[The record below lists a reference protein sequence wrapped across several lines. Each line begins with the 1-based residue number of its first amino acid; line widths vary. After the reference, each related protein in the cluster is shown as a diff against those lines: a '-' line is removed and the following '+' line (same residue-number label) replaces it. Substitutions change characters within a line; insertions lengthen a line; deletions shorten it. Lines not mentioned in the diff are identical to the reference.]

1 MKKQNL
7 FKRFVRFV
15 LIFLA
20 AAWMLFEDWVWDS
33 IVAFMEAAG
42 RLKIISRFETFL
54 ARQNPYLLLTL
65 FIFPFLI
72 MIPAK
77 LYGLFLIADGKVIRG
92 VTIFVV
98 AKVTITALITRLFII
113 GKDKLLQIKA
123 FAAFYYW
130 FKDKKEWLYSEVRKL
145 PAWQTA
151 RERII
156 RLRHGLKMKRHELIM
171 TIKKW
176 LSKR

>member
-7 FKRFVRFV
+7 FKRLVRFI
-15 LIFLA
+15 LIILA
-20 AAWMLFEDWVWDS
+20 AVWMLFEDWVWDS
-33 IVAFMEAAG
+33 IVALMRVVA

-92 VTIFVV
+92 VTIFVI
-98 AKVTITALITRLFII
+98 AKVTITALITRLFKISR
-113 GKDKLLQIKA
+113 DKLLQIRT
-123 FAAFYYW
+123 F
-130 FKDKKEWLYSEVRKL
+130 
-145 PAWQTA
+145 
-151 RERII
+151 
-156 RLRHGLKMKRHELIM
+156 
-171 TIKKW
+171 
-176 LSKR
+176 